1 MTTNRTLSDER
12 ITEIVQQIEPDLRV
26 QEATVAPAG
35 HHITYF
41 LTVET
46 PAGTERCV
54 LKATPEDGDSVC
66 GDEARMLTIL
76 DAHTDLPV
84 PEVLG
89 VIDEDDALPA
99 PLFLATELPGTN
111 ENRTALPSFSAAQI
125 DELAHS
131 TGRHLAALHDLDAVD
146 RFGFVDI
153 DPAEQLRGGKPSSSL
168 DQISVEDP
176 VDSWN
181 EYLDQEYDRVLGGFD
196 GHRFEEMAPIIDPAL
211 ETCIDR
217 IGGDGTPV
225 ITRIDQSLDN
235 QVVDP
240 ETGAVTGLLDWEFCV
255 AATPAYDISF
265 VAHSLD
271 GGHLTYLP
279 GQPDHHEQILSGV
292 LAGYREAGGEAVVE
306 QFRANRAC
314 YELLSLTHKL
324 LNFDF
329 WFDEMDIVDV
339 TDEQRSAAADALRE
353 RTREIAAEIDDG

>member
-1 MTTNRTLSDER
+1 MTTNRTPPHET
-12 ITEIVQQIEPDLRV
+12 IAEIVQQIEPDWRV
-26 QEATVAPAG
+26 QDATEATAG
-35 HHITYF
+35 YHITYF

-46 PAGTERCV
+46 PAGDERCV
-54 LKATPEDGDSVC
+54 LKATPDDGDPVC
-66 GDEARMLTIL
+66 GDEARMLAIL

-89 VIDEDDALPA
+89 VIDEDDALPT
-99 PLFLATELPGTN
+99 PLFLAAELPGRN
-111 ENRTALPSFSAAQI
+111 ADRTELSTFSAAQI

-146 RFGFVDI
+146 GFGFVDV
-153 DPAEQLRGGKPSSSL
+153 DPDEQLQGGKPSSSL
-168 DQISVEDP
+168 TQVSVENP
-176 VDSWN
+176 VYSWS
-181 EYLDQEYDRVLGGFD
+181 EYLDQEYDRVLDRFD
-196 GHRFEEMAPIIDPAL
+196 GHRFEEMVPTIQPAF
-211 ETCIDR
+211 ETCVER
-217 IGGDGTPV
+217 LGGDGTPV

-255 AATPAYDISF
+255 AATPAYDIAF

-279 GQPDHHEQILSGV
+279 EQPDHHEQILNSV
-292 LAGYREAGGEAVVE
+292 LAGYREAGDEAVVE

-314 YELLSLTHKL
+314 YELLSMNHKL

-329 WFDEMDIVDV
+329 WFDEIDIVDV
-339 TDEQRSAAADALRE
+339 TDEQRSAAADPLRE
-353 RTREIAAEIDDG
+353 RTREIAAEIDDC

>member
-1 MTTNRTLSDER
+1 MTTNRTLSDEQ
-12 ITEIVQQIEPDLRV
+12 IAEIVQQIEPDWRV
-26 QEATVAPAG
+26 QESTVEPAG

-41 LTVET
+41 LAVET
-46 PAGTERCV
+46 PSGTKRCV
-54 LKATPEDGDSVC
+54 LKATPDDGDPVC
-66 GDEARMLTIL
+66 DDESRMLAII

-89 VIDEDDALPA
+89 VIDEDDALPT

-111 ENRTALPSFSAAQI
+111 ENRTALPTFSAGQI

-176 VDSWN
+176 VDTWRS
-181 EYLDQEYDRVLGGFD
+181 YLDHEYDRVLDRFD
-196 GHRFEEMAPIIDPAL
+196 GHRFEDMVPTIQPAFEVL
-211 ETCIDR
+211 
-217 IGGDGTPV
+217 GGKQNPV

-235 QVVDP
+235 QVLDP
-240 ETGAVTGLLDWEFCV
+240 ATGAVTGLLDWEFCV
-255 AATPAYDISF
+255 AATPAYDIAF
-265 VAHSLD
+265 VVDSLA
-271 GGHLTYLP
+271 GGHLPYLP
-279 GQPDHHEQILSGV
+279 NEPDHREQILSGV
-292 LAGYREAGGEAVVE
+292 LAGYREAGGEGVVE
-306 QFRANRAC
+306 RFRANRAC

-339 TDEQRSAAADALRE
+339 TDEQRSAASDALRE
-353 RTREIAAEIDDG
+353 RTREIAAAIDDG